1 SRRGSI
7 STATSRTDARC
18 WRTSARCRGARGC
31 AGSAS
36 SRCRRP
42 RSCARAFRRTAAS
55 RCRGSTSIAARAGSG
70 VCSGAP
76 ICYGDG
82 MRGERVVRIA
92 EQVIFRPVGD
102 ELVLLDSRSGT
113 YYGLDPTGV
122 RVWQLIAEGIS
133 LGVIVETMLGE
144 FDVTRERLE
153 ADVEALI
160 AELEKRG
167 LVT

>member
-1 SRRGSI
+1 
-7 STATSRTDARC
+7 
-18 WRTSARCRGARGC
+18 
-31 AGSAS
+31 
-36 SRCRRP
+36 
-42 RSCARAFRRTAAS
+42 
-55 RCRGSTSIAARAGSG
+55 
-70 VCSGAP
+70 
-76 ICYGDG
+76 